1 MAANNSNKDLYSV
14 LGASRSA
21 SAEELQ
27 KLYRKLARKYH
38 PDLNKDNPAA
48 EKRFKE
54 ISAAYDV
61 LSDTKKRKLYDEFG
75 ADSLQSGFDEKR
87 ARAYKEYASSGFG
100 TGFAGASGKGHSF
113 SRTTRNPFSE
123 SSFRPGQETSGF
135 DFGSIFG
142 DILGKFNDQSA
153 AGAGQSSEA
162 SASEHE
168 IQVPFKDA
176 ALGGKVDIALG
187 TPVGNKSLKVTIP
200 AGSKEGDRLRLSA
213 ARTGLG
219 IDVIL
224 KFKVQ
229 EHPIFK
235 REGSDLL
242 LDLPLKLSEL
252 VLGARVLVPTLGSE
266 VALNIPAGSKAGSVL
281 RLKGKGVPIRSAG
294 KPKDQRAQAQHS
306 EQSGDLLVRLL
317 LASPDKTG
325 EELKRLA
332 KELDSFYTADPR
344 TSLR

>member
-1 MAANNSNKDLYSV
+1 MAATNSNKDLYSV
-14 LGASRSA
+14 LGASKSA

-54 ISAAYDV
+54 ISSAYDV

-75 ADSLQSGFDEKR
+75 ADSLQAGFDEKR

-100 TGFAGASGKGHSF
+100 SGFAGASGKGRSF
-113 SRTTRNPFSE
+113 SRATRDPFAE
-123 SSFRPGQETSGF
+123 GNFRAGQETSGF

-142 DILGKFNDQSA
+142 DILGKFSDQS
-153 AGAGQSSEA
+153 GASSTPEA
-162 SASEHE
+162 SVSEHE

-187 TPVGNKSLKVTIP
+187 TPAGNKSLKVTIP
-200 AGSKEGDRLRLSA
+200 AGSKEGDRIRLSA

-219 IDVIL
+219 VDVIL

-252 VLGARVLVPTLGSE
+252 VLGARVLVPTLGAE
-266 VALNIPAGSKAGSVL
+266 VALNIPAASKAGSIL

-294 KPKDQRAQAQHS
+294 KAKDQRAQAPHS
-306 EQSGDLLVRLL
+306 EQSGDLLVRLV
-317 LASPDKTG
+317 LASPDKAG

-332 KELDSFYTADPR
+332 TELDNYYTVDPR